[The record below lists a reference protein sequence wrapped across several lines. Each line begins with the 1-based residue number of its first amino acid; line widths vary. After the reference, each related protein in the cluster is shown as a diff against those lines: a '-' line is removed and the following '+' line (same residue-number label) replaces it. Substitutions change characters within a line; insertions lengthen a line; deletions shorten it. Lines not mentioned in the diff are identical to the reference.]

1 MALSKNQA
9 KLIQE
14 AVGLAGKELEGKL
27 KPYPGRPK
35 RNAYAHLYKAIKDT
49 MGRSYKDCEY
59 FEVQQIMDIIEFYTN
74 NPDA

>member
-1 MALSKNQA
+1 MALSKSQA

-14 AVGLAGKELEGKL
+14 AVGLAGKELQDKL
-27 KPYPGRPK
+27 KPLPNRPN
-35 RNAYAHLYKAIKDT
+35 RNAYAHLYRSIKDT
-49 MGRSYKDCEY
+49 MGRSYKDCED